1 MRKPSDEDIIMLSA
15 ISRQYPKFKE
25 WLEEWRQAE
34 LGTLPYHSPTNVG
47 IGQGRCQV
55 LTEVCKLVTD
65 APELAAKL
73 RRG

>member
-1 MRKPSDEDIIMLSA
+1 MRQPSPDIIAMFGA
-15 ISRQYPKFKE
+15 ISRQYPQFKE
-25 WLEEWRQAE
+25 WLDEWRQTE
-34 LGTLPYHSPTNVG
+34 LSALPYHASTNIG

-65 APELAAKL
+65 APELAAKS